1 MTYFDLFCQ
10 KGKNAA
16 VFCREKAEDAA
27 KRRSCPLF
35 ITWIPVYNDMRKEE
49 KRKEVMSMERLMDV
63 LLQYAYMAVLG
74 LQLLLTGMLLHVAYS
89 VRKANRSILEIRN
102 KVASYLEVILEDT
115 EEEAKKPHRI
125 PKQEELM
132 RASIENRKKQQQEAV
147 FEAVL
152 KEIFP

>member
-1 MTYFDLFCQ
+1 
-10 KGKNAA
+10 
-16 VFCREKAEDAA
+16 
-27 KRRSCPLF
+27 
-35 ITWIPVYNDMRKEE
+35 
-49 KRKEVMSMERLMDV
+49 MEGLMDV

-102 KVASYLEVILEDT
+102 KVAGYLEVILEDT
-115 EEEAKKPHRI
+115 EEEAKKTHRI